1 MKVENNLD
9 TDKVRGLVWRL
20 AFPSMLAQ
28 FVNVMYSIVDR
39 MYIGNIPEIG
49 ALALAGVGICGP
61 VVTLISSFAS
71 WIGVGGAPL
80 MSIRLGQ
87 KNERAAAQM
96 VANCFALLTGMA
108 LIIMIVSYLF
118 KDQLLVFF
126 GAGPAIFP
134 YANQYMSWYLTG
146 TAFALISA
154 GMNQFI
160 ICQGFATV
168 GMKSVVLGAVSNIVL
183 DPVFIFVMNMGV
195 RGAAIATV
203 LSQMASCIYVLLILF
218 GKRPLVRITFGG
230 YRWKTMKQVLLVGL
244 SPFLIIASDSLLI
257 IVMNMVISSYGGPER
272 SDMLLTCNTIVQSF
286 MLIITMPLGG
296 ITGGTQTVM
305 GYNYGAGRPDRIRKA
320 EKHIL
325 LLSVAFT
332 TVMFIIAQ
340 AGPGYFVRI
349 FTREMSY
356 VRVTEWAIRIFT
368 LCIIPLAVEYT
379 VVDGFTGMG
388 IAKVAISL
396 SMFRKSVYF
405 LGMILLPR
413 YFGVEAVFYAEPIS
427 DIMACAAAST
437 TFIMKGAEGQSQ
449 AVLMGRFADSRTE
462 TYINGRKRN
471 MNILVSACLLGVE
484 CRYDGRGV
492 LMSQAEELLSRH
504 HLIPVC
510 PEIMGGLAT
519 PRTPAERTG
528 SGVVTRDGEDV
539 TAAYEKGAW
548 EVLKLAQLYGCQAA
562 ILKERSPS
570 CGSGQVYDG
579 TFTGTLTKGDGV
591 CAACLKEHGIRVY
604 GESQVGRL
612 LEDIER

>member
-9 TDKVRGLVWRL
+9 TDKIRGLVWRL

-28 FVNVMYSIVDR
+28 FVNVLYSIVDR
-39 MYIGNIPEIG
+39 MYIGNIEGIG

-108 LIIMIVSYLF
+108 LTIMAAAYLF

-134 YANQYMSWYLTG
+134 YADQYMSWYLSG
-146 TAFALISA
+146 TVFALLSA

-160 ICQGFATV
+160 ICQGFAKV
-168 GMKSVVLGAVSNIVL
+168 GMKSVVLGAVSNIIL
-183 DPVFIFVMNMGV
+183 DPVFIFVMHMGV
-195 RGAAIATV
+195 KGAAMATV
-203 LSQMASCIYVLLILF
+203 LSQFASCAYVLAFLF

-230 YRWKTMKQVLLVGL
+230 YRWKAMKQVLVVGL

-257 IVMNMVISSYGGPER
+257 IVMNMVISSYGGPGE

-296 ITGGTQTVM
+296 ITGGTQTVL

-320 EKHIL
+320 EKNIL
-325 LLSVAFT
+325 LLSLAFT
-332 TVMFIIAQ
+332 TMMFIIAQ

-349 FTREMSY
+349 FTREASY
-356 VRVTEWAIRIFT
+356 VQLTQWAIRIFT
-368 LCIIPLAVEYT
+368 LCVIPLAVEYT

-405 LGMILLPR
+405 LAMILLPR
-413 YFGVEAVFYAEPIS
+413 FFGVESIFYAEPIS
-427 DIMACAAAST
+427 DIMACMAAT
-437 TFIMKGAEGQSQ
+437 TTYLTLSGR
-449 AVLMGRFADSRTE
+449 VL
-462 TYINGRKRN
+462 
-471 MNILVSACLLGVE
+471 
-484 CRYDGRGV
+484 
-492 LMSQAEELLSRH
+492 
-504 HLIPVC
+504 
-510 PEIMGGLAT
+510 
-519 PRTPAERTG
+519 
-528 SGVVTRDGEDV
+528 
-539 TAAYEKGAW
+539 
-548 EVLKLAQLYGCQAA
+548 
-562 ILKERSPS
+562 
-570 CGSGQVYDG
+570 
-579 TFTGTLTKGDGV
+579 GDN
-591 CAACLKEHGIRVY
+591 R
-604 GESQVGRL
+604 RL
-612 LEDIER
+612 

>member
-108 LIIMIVSYLF
+108 LIIMTVSYLF

-146 TAFALISA
+146 TAFALLSA

-183 DPVFIFVMNMGV
+183 DPVFIFGMNMGV

-203 LSQMASCIYVLLILF
+203 LSQMASCIYVLLFLF

-257 IVMNMVISSYGGPER
+257 IIMNMVISSYGGPER
-272 SDMLLTCNTIVQSF
+272 SGMLLTCNTIVQSF

-305 GYNYGAGRPDRIRKA
+305 GYNYGA
-320 EKHIL
+320 
-325 LLSVAFT
+325 AFIGCLYNCHVHYCT
-332 TVMFIIAQ
+332 GGT
-340 AGPGYFVRI
+340 GI
-349 FTREMSY
+349 FCQDIY
-356 VRVTEWAIRIFT
+356 KGNV
-368 LCIIPLAVEYT
+368 LCP
-379 VVDGFTGMG
+379 
-388 IAKVAISL
+388 
-396 SMFRKSVYF
+396 
-405 LGMILLPR
+405 
-413 YFGVEAVFYAEPIS
+413 
-427 DIMACAAAST
+427 
-437 TFIMKGAEGQSQ
+437 
-449 AVLMGRFADSRTE
+449 
-462 TYINGRKRN
+462 
-471 MNILVSACLLGVE
+471 
-484 CRYDGRGV
+484 
-492 LMSQAEELLSRH
+492 
-504 HLIPVC
+504 
-510 PEIMGGLAT
+510 
-519 PRTPAERTG
+519 
-528 SGVVTRDGEDV
+528 
-539 TAAYEKGAW
+539 
-548 EVLKLAQLYGCQAA
+548 
-562 ILKERSPS
+562 
-570 CGSGQVYDG
+570 
-579 TFTGTLTKGDGV
+579 GDGV
-591 CAACLKEHGIRVY
+591 GNPDIYIVYHPSGCGIYGGRRIYRYGNRKGGHQPVHVQEVGLFPGNDFAATLFWGGGCVLF
-604 GESQVGRL
+604 
-612 LEDIER
+612 